1 DPRHTPVTRGPTHDT
16 VVVDPGGQQVEVE
29 TGPEEGVSDPR
40 GPDVCFGEEVCTGE
54 SEGRCGPGPQ
64 ERQVDDPGHPGL
76 DRSVHCAQLDVEA
89 VLGLGSRDEEE
100 RVHPSTGP

>member
-1 DPRHTPVTRGPTHDT
+1 AQGQGLGPGDVECRVLCPRHGGGICEDGGGHVRDVVPRDPRHTPVTRGPTHDT

-64 ERQVDDPGHPGL
+64 E
-76 DRSVHCAQLDVEA
+76 
-89 VLGLGSRDEEE
+89 
-100 RVHPSTGP
+100 